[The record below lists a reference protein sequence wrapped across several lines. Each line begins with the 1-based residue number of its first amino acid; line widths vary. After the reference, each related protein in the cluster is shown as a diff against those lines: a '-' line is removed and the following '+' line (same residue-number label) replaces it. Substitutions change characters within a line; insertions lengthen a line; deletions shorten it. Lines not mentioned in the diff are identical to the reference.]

1 MTNNRLELKEIYV
14 GEYAESFTSE
24 PVNLDTSIGFSVV
37 FKKTD
42 ISLTNKTFTTVSL
55 NAFTSS
61 AHGYKTGL
69 KVRFTTSGA
78 LPTGLA
84 LATDYYLI
92 RISDD
97 TLMVASSMQ
106 NASDGDYLS
115 ISGGS
120 GTHTIAV
127 QTFTP
132 VYLKLEASID
142 GDLWVNI
149 PDATYEIRDEVQMI
163 EHETAFYHYV
173 RAIIDLS
180 DGQYDF
186 NSKMLVKGF

>member
-1 MTNNRLELKEIYV
+1 MTNNRIELKQIYV

-24 PVNLDTSIGFSVV
+24 SVNLDTSIGFSVV

-55 NAFTSS
+55 NAFTSL

-69 KVRFTTSGA
+69 KVRFTTSGV

-97 TLMVASSMQ
+97 NLMVASSMQ
-106 NASDGDYLS
+106 NASDGDYLA
-115 ISGGS
+115 ISAGS
-120 GTHTIAV
+120 GTHTIVV
-127 QTFTP
+127 QDFEP
-132 VYLKLEASID
+132 VYLSLEASID

-149 PDATYEIRDEVQMI
+149 PDSRYQVTNEAQMI

-173 RAIIDLS
+173 RASIDLTA
-180 DGQYDF
+180 GQYDF